1 VTAAYL
7 DTSFFVA
14 IVLGEPGAARLRR
27 VLAAHDRVLTSDLL
41 VAETLCAARREGI
54 DIDLLRPAMSALTL
68 VLPARSLEQEMRE
81 ALEVGRLRG
90 ADLWHVACALF
101 VAGTARSELAF
112 LSRDAAQRTVAKRLG
127 FPAL

>member
-27 VLAAHDRVLTSDLL
+27 VLAAHDRILTSDLL
-41 VAETLCAARREGI
+41 VAETLCAARREGV
-54 DIDLLRPAMSALTL
+54 DIDLLRPALSALTL
-68 VLPARSLEQEMRE
+68 VLPGRSLEQEMRE

-90 ADLWHVACALF
+90 ADLWHIACALF
-101 VAGTARSELAF
+101 VAGAARGEVAF

-127 FPAL
+127 FPAP

>member
-1 VTAAYL
+1 MTAAYL

-14 IVLGEPGAARLRR
+14 IVLGEPGAGRLSR
-27 VLAAHDRVLTSDLL
+27 VLAGHDRVLASDLL
-41 VAETLCAARREGI
+41 VAETLCTARREGV
-54 DIDLLRPAMSALTL
+54 DVDLLRPALSALTL

-81 ALEVGRLRG
+81 AVHVGRLRG

-101 VAGTARSELAF
+101 VAGSARADLPF

-127 FPAL
+127 FPTP

>member
-1 VTAAYL
+1 MTAPYL
-7 DTSFFVA
+7 DTWFFVA
-14 IVLGEPGAARLRR
+14 IVLGESGATRLQR

-41 VAETLCAARREGI
+41 VAETLCAARREGV
-54 DIDLLRPAMSALTL
+54 DIDLLRPALSALTL

-90 ADLWHVACALF
+90 AVC
-101 VAGTARSELAF
+101 GTSPARCSWPEPHGARVAF

-127 FPAL
+127 FPAP